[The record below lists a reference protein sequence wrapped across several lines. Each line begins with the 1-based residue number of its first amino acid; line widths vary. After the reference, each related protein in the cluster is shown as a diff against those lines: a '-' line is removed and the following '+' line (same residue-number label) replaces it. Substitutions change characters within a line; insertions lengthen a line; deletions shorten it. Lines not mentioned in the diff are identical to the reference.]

1 MKRDPEKLLET
12 FLPEAQALERR
23 LPPQASRATLYA
35 LGALIAAAI
44 GWATFSEIDR
54 VVAARGRL
62 VTPLPNIVVQPLEPG
77 VLKSLNAR
85 LGQVVKK
92 GDVLATLDPTFTAA
106 DAAQLTV
113 RTESLRARI
122 ARLEHELSGKPMR
135 VAPSV
140 TPQQRQE
147 AEVLAERRANYEAR
161 LRQFDQ
167 TIARLQAA
175 LETNRRDQ
183 QALGERLKSLAELEG
198 MYRKLEADK
207 FGSRALVLSAADKR
221 LEVERDHTVARHR
234 EAELSREIGAAQA
247 ERTAFV
253 RDWRQKLQ
261 EDLSETRRQY
271 DEAAQQLLK
280 ARRREELVR
289 LQAPEDAVVLEIA
302 KKSVGSVLKEGEA
315 VFTLVPVNALLEAEV
330 EVSPADVGD
339 LRVGDP
345 VRIKVDAYP
354 FQKHGTLEGRLVAVG
369 ADSLSRPVP
378 GGEAYYYVAR
388 VALLTTR
395 LKELP
400 DSARLLPGMTVSAEV
415 VVGRRSVISYLLYPV
430 IRVLDESIR
439 ER

>member
-1 MKRDPEKLLET
+1 VKRDPEKLLEA

-23 LPPQASRATLYA
+23 LPSAGSRATLYA
-35 LGALIAAAI
+35 IGALIAAAI

-54 VVAARGRL
+54 IVAARGRL
-62 VTPLPNIVVQPLEPG
+62 ATPLPNLLVQPLEPG

-85 LGQVVKK
+85 PGQVVKK
-92 GDVLATLDPTFTAA
+92 GEVLATLDPTFTSA
-106 DAAQLTV
+106 DAAQLAV
-113 RTESLRARI
+113 RTETLRARLW
-122 ARLEHELSGKPMR
+122 RLEHELSGKPA
-135 VAPSV
+135 APGGSARE
-140 TPQQRQE
+140 RQE
-147 AEVLAERRANYEAR
+147 AAVLAERRGAYEAR
-161 LRQFDQ
+161 LRQFDE
-167 TIARLQAA
+167 TVAKLRSA
-175 LETNRRDQ
+175 LETNRFEQ
-183 QALGERLKSLAELEG
+183 QALGERLKALAELEA
-198 MYRKLEADK
+198 MYRRLEEQK
-207 FGSRALVLSAADKR
+207 FGSRALMLSVAEKR

-234 EAELSREIGAAQA
+234 EAEIRREIAAAEA
-247 ERTAFV
+247 ERSAFV

-261 EDLSETRRQY
+261 EDLSETRRQH

-289 LQAPEDAVVLEIA
+289 LEAPEDAVVLEIA
-302 KKSVGSVLKEGEA
+302 KKSVGSVLKEGEPL
-315 VFTLVPVNALLEAEV
+315 FTLVPANAVLEAEV

-354 FQKHGTLEGRLVAVG
+354 FQKHGTLDGKLIAVG

-400 DSARLLPGMTVSAEV
+400 ESARLLPGMTVSAEV